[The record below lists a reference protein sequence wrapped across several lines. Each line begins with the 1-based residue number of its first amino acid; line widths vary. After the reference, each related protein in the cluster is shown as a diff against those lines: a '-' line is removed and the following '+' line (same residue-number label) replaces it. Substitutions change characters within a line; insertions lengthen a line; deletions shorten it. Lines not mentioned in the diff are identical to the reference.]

1 MSKRI
6 AVCIASRGNAR
17 LLFET
22 LHSVL
27 RQCALPETKAVVG
40 LDEDD
45 PTLADALTLIEA
57 LGNERIILS
66 IAAREDSIGA
76 VYNRL
81 AAACDADLYI
91 NGADDFKIITPR
103 WDGLLAQAA
112 NIFPDGI
119 GMLGFGQM
127 PWQTVLPGC
136 AATTRGLIEKMG
148 YFMQDFTPYWWMDL
162 WLYEIATMIG
172 RNHHVPIDV
181 EWTGSLRTRGLR
193 DFVYWVT
200 FVHEMRAHR
209 RAIAETIISSPD
221 FLVSAEHPAGTS
233 PKSRRG
239 LCLAGGRIR
248 ACDRSCQRGA
258 SRDGRIR
265 RAGGRPVSPRQGSVG
280 RGFAGTGAQSL
291 ARCVVKPAPSA

>member
-6 AVCIASRGNAR
+6 AVCIASRGNPR

-27 RQCALPETKAVVG
+27 RQCALPETKAIVG

-45 PTLADALTLIEA
+45 PTLADALILIEA

-76 VYNRL
+76 VYNRC

-103 WDGLLAQAA
+103 WDGLLVQAA

-127 PWQTVLPGC
+127 PWQSILPGC

-148 YFMQDFTPYWWMDL
+148 YFVQDFTPYWWMDL

-172 RNHHVPIDV
+172 RNYHVPIDV
-181 EWTGSLRTRGLR
+181 EMVGPMRTRGLR
-193 DFVYWVT
+193 DFAYWVT
-200 FVHEMRAHR
+200 FVHTMRAHR
-209 RAIAETIISSPD
+209 RAIAESILSSPD
-221 FLVSAEHPAGTS
+221 FLVSAERRQELLQSLDEVCAWLGSGFALAIDPANVARVEMGAYDA
-233 PKSRRG
+233 PEDDRYRR
-239 LCLAGGRIR
+239 IK
-248 ACDRSCQRGA
+248 DRSAAVLQDLKR
-258 SRDGRIR
+258 SR
-265 RAGGRPVSPRQGSVG
+265 A
-280 RGFAGTGAQSL
+280 
-291 ARCVVKPAPSA
+291 